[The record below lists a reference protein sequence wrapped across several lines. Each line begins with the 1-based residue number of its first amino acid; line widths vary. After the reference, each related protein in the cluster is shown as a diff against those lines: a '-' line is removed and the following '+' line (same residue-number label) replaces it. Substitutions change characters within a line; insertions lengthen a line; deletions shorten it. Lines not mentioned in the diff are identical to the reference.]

1 MSRSLFV
8 TTALLMLPLANV
20 TPANAQGADDFPEGQ
35 GKQFVQQICM
45 QCHDPQF
52 LLKQRR
58 TEEDWKKTVTRMS
71 QKGAGGPIENY
82 NAVAAY
88 MAKNF
93 GKEEDTTKVNVNKA
107 SVDELVA
114 KVGLTKDEAAAVI
127 GYRERN
133 GSFHEWGD
141 MLVIYGVDGRNIEAA
156 KDKMTF

>member
-1 MSRSLFV
+1 MFAKLFFF
-8 TTALLMLPLANV
+8 TAPLILVLAAFA
-20 TPANAQGADDFPEGQ
+20 PASAQSMQDFPEDPA
-35 GKQFVQQICM
+35 KKFVQQICM

-82 NAVAAY
+82 NVVAAY

-141 MLVIYGVDGRNIEAA
+141 MLVIYGVDGRKIEAA